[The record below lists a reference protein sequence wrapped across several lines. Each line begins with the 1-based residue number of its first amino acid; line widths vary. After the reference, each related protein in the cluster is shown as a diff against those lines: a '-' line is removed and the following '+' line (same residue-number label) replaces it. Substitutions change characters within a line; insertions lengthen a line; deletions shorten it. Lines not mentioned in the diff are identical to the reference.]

1 MAQNQDPPSNDPSTA
16 SGPGSSPGSSPGDP
30 KSTPHGWRAR
40 WHEFLLALTILTRL
54 PLPAEHPGRD
64 GVAEAAWAFA
74 PVGAAIGLL
83 SGLVFVA
90 AGSLGLGVNVGLIL
104 AITAQLLL
112 TGALH
117 ERGLAATADAVML
130 GETALSRLSLF
141 KEMRPGVAGIL
152 ALLIALGL
160 RHGSLSELAGE
171 LIAVGDEFE
180 ATASY
185 GVAVT
190 ISFILAGAAS
200 RVVMA
205 WVWNALPAARAEDAE
220 FDGHVTLRAA
230 LIGTAIVA
238 ALGAVLLSWKL
249 FVVIA
254 IGLGL
259 LTLAAIGL
267 LRGYFGGQAAQPLGA
282 VQQCAEIF
290 VLLCLS
296 VMAVPV

>member
-1 MAQNQDPPSNDPSTA
+1 MAPIQDPSSQPSRTY
-16 SGPGSSPGSSPGDP
+16 
-30 KSTPHGWRAR
+30 HGLRAR

-54 PLPAEHPGRD
+54 PLPAEHPGKD

-74 PVGAAIGLL
+74 PVGMAVGLL
-83 SGLVFVA
+83 AGLIFVA
-90 AGSLGLGVNVGLIL
+90 SGALGLGVTVGLIL
-104 AITAQLLL
+104 AIAAQILL

-117 ERGLAATADAVML
+117 ERGLAATADAVTLGNDALKRLSLL
-130 GETALSRLSLF
+130 GETRL
-141 KEMRPGVAGIL
+141 GVGAIL
-152 ALLIALGL
+152 ALLAVLAL
-160 RHGSLSELAGE
+160 RHGALAELAGE

-180 ATASY
+180 ATVSY

-190 ISFILAGAAS
+190 IAFILAGAAS

-205 WVWNALPAARAEDAE
+205 WVWNALPSAREEDAE
-220 FDGHVTLRAA
+220 YDGHVTLRAA

-254 IGLGL
+254 IGLAL
-259 LTLAAIGL
+259 LTLAAIAL
-267 LRGYFGGQAAQPLGA
+267 LRRLFGGQAAQPLGA
-282 VQQCAEIF
+282 VQQCAEVF